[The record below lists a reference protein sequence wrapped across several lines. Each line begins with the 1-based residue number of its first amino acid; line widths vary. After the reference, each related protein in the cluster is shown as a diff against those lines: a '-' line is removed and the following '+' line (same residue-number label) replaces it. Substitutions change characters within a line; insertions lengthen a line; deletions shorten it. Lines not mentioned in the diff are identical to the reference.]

1 MEPGKL
7 LEPDSPVGIH
17 GYGGYVPKYRLTNEE
32 INRVWDGLSAP
43 IDRKAVAGPD
53 EDVVTIAIEAAGYAL
68 DRAGI
73 DPDELRGIW
82 TGSKRHP
89 YDVKPSSTII
99 ADALGAD
106 TDIEASDVEFASK
119 AGTEAMQSAIGF
131 VGSGM
136 ARYAMAIG
144 SDAAH
149 GKPGDDT
156 EYTASAGGAAFVLGP
171 ADDDAIARIE
181 GSYSYVSNTPDH
193 WQRNDAKYPEH
204 AAGFEAKE
212 AFRKHVVSAAE
223 TLMDELGRTQADY
236 DYAVID
242 HPDRKRMARAAAE
255 LGFDRE
261 QVGPGFL
268 ANEIGHARSGATLL
282 GTAATLDQAD
292 PGDRI
297 LWVSFGSGAGSDAIS
312 LEVSEGVERA
322 RDRAPSVRR
331 FVDRGVEIDYATY
344 ARFSEAIEV

>member
-171 ADDDAIARIE
+171 ANEDAIARIE

-242 HPDRKRMARAAAE
+242 HPDRKRMARAAGE